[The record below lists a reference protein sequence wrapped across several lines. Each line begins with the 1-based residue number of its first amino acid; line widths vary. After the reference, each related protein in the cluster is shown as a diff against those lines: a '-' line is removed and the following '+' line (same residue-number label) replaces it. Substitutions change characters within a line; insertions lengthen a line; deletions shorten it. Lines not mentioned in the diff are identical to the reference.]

1 MSEWYMNEGKDN
13 DVVLSTKAC
22 IVRNIKGYNFMPR
35 LDDKECKSLLET
47 IDKVIDKDKYTGG
60 CAADF
65 DKQTVLRLTRLQ
77 ILGRESNQM
86 ATPERKAFY
95 YNDDVSLSIA
105 VGIDLESKLDIAF
118 SESYGFLT
126 SHVRLAGTGLKI
138 LYTVSLPAISKT
150 EGGIAAL
157 TQRVSQY
164 EWAIYPFA
172 ERGEIADS
180 DVYIISS
187 VNTLGVTEDEVLKR
201 GEMLIADVIKAE
213 RALREEI
220 ATNQKDQSEDIYGR
234 SYGTLKYAGMIS
246 RSEALQAL
254 GWLRLYHEYD
264 DSGDIKVSCNTINKL
279 TMDILW
285 EPDAP
290 SKKSSQSAASQKYR
304 AQGIKKILKGDD

>member
-1 MSEWYMNEGKDN
+1 MAMYDKKSVEDL
-13 DVVLSTKAC
+13 DVA
-22 IVRNIKGYNFMPR
+22 
-35 LDDKECKSLLET
+35 
-47 IDKVIDKDKYTGG
+47 
-60 CAADF
+60 
-65 DKQTVLRLTRLQ
+65 
-77 ILGRESNQM
+77 
-86 ATPERKAFY
+86 
-95 YNDDVSLSIA
+95 
-105 VGIDLESKLDIAF
+105 
-118 SESYGFLT
+118 
-126 SHVRLAGTGLKI
+126 
-138 LYTVSLPAISKT
+138 
-150 EGGIAAL
+150 
-157 TQRVSQY
+157 
-164 EWAIYPFA
+164 
-172 ERGEIADS
+172 
-180 DVYIISS
+180 YIISS

-290 SKKSSQSAASQKYR
+290 SKKSSQSAASQKSYALTHINPIVFR
-304 AQGIKKILKGDD
+304 VFPTLISRQTRYIAPIPTLTTTILKP

>member
-1 MSEWYMNEGKDN
+1 
-13 DVVLSTKAC
+13 
-22 IVRNIKGYNFMPR
+22 
-35 LDDKECKSLLET
+35 
-47 IDKVIDKDKYTGG
+47 
-60 CAADF
+60 
-65 DKQTVLRLTRLQ
+65 
-77 ILGRESNQM
+77 
-86 ATPERKAFY
+86 
-95 YNDDVSLSIA
+95 
-105 VGIDLESKLDIAF
+105 
-118 SESYGFLT
+118 
-126 SHVRLAGTGLKI
+126 
-138 LYTVSLPAISKT
+138 
-150 EGGIAAL
+150 
-157 TQRVSQY
+157 
-164 EWAIYPFA
+164 
-172 ERGEIADS
+172 
-180 DVYIISS
+180 
-187 VNTLGVTEDEVLKR
+187 
-201 GEMLIADVIKAE
+201 MLIADVIKAE